1 MKILFVSD
9 NFIPEVNAPANRT
22 YEHCLRWVEL
32 GHKVTVITCVP
43 NFPKGIVY
51 SPYKNKFWQK
61 EYING
66 IEIIRVWS
74 FVSPNK
80 GFILRL
86 IDHLS
91 FMITSLIASFFIK
104 QFDVIITTTPQFFTT
119 FTGYL
124 VSVIR
129 NKKWILEIRDLWPDS
144 LIAVGILKKN
154 LLFKFLKKLEYF
166 FYRKASIIIVVTR
179 SFCNIITKNKIP
191 KTKVHIITNGV
202 NRKHFRFI
210 GKDENIINKLNL
222 KGYFCIGY
230 IGTIGMA
237 HHIKTILDSA
247 AYLNTLNYK
256 IKFLIIG
263 SGAEV
268 ENIKKEIKKN
278 NIDNTIILDQ
288 IPHTEISKYWS
299 ILDCS
304 ITHLKKDNLFKSVIP
319 SKIFESMS
327 MGVPIIHGVHGESA
341 DLIRETNTGEIFKPQ
356 DTKELN
362 SIIIKF
368 YNDRKLLK
376 MYKDNCI
383 FTSEKFERNN
393 LADKMLDIFL
403 N

>member
-51 SPYKNKFWQK
+51 SPYKNKLWQK

-66 IEIIRVWS
+66 IEVIRVWS

-91 FMITSLIASFFIK
+91 FMITSLIACFFIK
-104 QFDVIITTTPQFFTT
+104 RFDVIITTTPQFFTT

-124 VSVIR
+124 ISVIR

-144 LIAVGILKKN
+144 LIAVGIIKKN

-166 FYRKASIIIVVTR
+166 FYRKASTIIVVTK
-179 SFCNIITKNKIP
+179 SFCNIITKNKIS
-191 KTKVHIITNGV
+191 KSKVHVITNGV
-202 NRKHFRFI
+202 NRKNFRFI

-222 KGYFCIGY
+222 KEYFCIGY

-237 HHIKTILDSA
+237 HHIKTLLESA

-268 ENIKKEIKKN
+268 ENIKKQIKKN
-278 NIDNTIILDQ
+278 KIDNTIILDQ
-288 IPHTEISKYWS
+288 IPHNEISKYWS

-319 SKIFESMS
+319 SKIFESMA

-376 MYKDNCI
+376 IYKDNCI
-383 FTSEKFERNN
+383 FASEKFERNN